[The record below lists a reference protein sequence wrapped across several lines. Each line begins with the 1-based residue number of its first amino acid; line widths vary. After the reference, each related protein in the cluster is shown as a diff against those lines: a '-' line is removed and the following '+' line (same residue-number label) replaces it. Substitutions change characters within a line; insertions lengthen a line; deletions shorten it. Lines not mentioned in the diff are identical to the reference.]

1 MKLIIALLVFVSY
14 GFIFQIAA
22 GSVLISKMKLNST
35 LIFFNLLDSITASW
49 TPLLNGLRPYADDVG
64 DHEIDVIIS
73 ILPSLDEAI
82 DSKDSERALQ
92 ISKTS
97 VAYTKEKLLPH
108 IRDAKIR
115 KEYSEKMAGMQ
126 PLMEKIVKG
135 GDMKN
140 FDKYIVST
148 GQQGF

>member
-1 MKLIIALLVFVSY
+1 M
-14 GFIFQIAA
+14 
-22 GSVLISKMKLNST
+22 ISNPT
-35 LIFFNLLDSITASW
+35 LIFIDLLDSITASW
-49 TPLLNGLRPYADDVG
+49 APLLNGLRPYTDEVG
-64 DHEIDVIIS
+64 DHGIDVIIS

-82 DSKDSERALQ
+82 DNNDSEKALQ

-108 IRDAKIR
+108 IKDAKIR
-115 KEYSEKMAGMQ
+115 EEYAEKMAGMQ

-140 FDKYIVST
+140 LDKYIVNS

>member
-1 MKLIIALLVFVSY
+1 MKSSSA
-14 GFIFQIAA
+14 
-22 GSVLISKMKLNST
+22 
-35 LIFFNLLDSITASW
+35 LIFIDLLDSITASW
-49 TPLLNGLRPYADDVG
+49 TPLLNGLRPYADDIG

-82 DSKDSERALQ
+82 ENNDSERALH
-92 ISKTS
+92 ISKVS

-108 IRDAKIR
+108 IKDPKIR

-140 FDKYIVST
+140 FDKYIVKS